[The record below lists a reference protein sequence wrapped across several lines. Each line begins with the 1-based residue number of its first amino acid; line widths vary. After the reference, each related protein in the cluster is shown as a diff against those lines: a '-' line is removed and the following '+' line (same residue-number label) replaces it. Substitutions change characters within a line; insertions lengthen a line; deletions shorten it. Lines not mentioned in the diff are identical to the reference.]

1 MSIQEKPD
9 FNEEEISSQQV
20 ADFLQAHPG
29 YFEDHPELV
38 NQLRIRHHTGAAVS
52 LIEYQVHN
60 LRDQNAQLKLKLREL
75 VSVARIN
82 DRLSERVM
90 RLALTLMETS
100 SVEDALTLI
109 DERMRVDFNADEV
122 VLHLFDDNNSLPED
136 IQQCSRGPRDGRVE
150 ELFANLL
157 KTYRPL
163 CGRLKTEQLE
173 YLFGERADSIKSAVL
188 IPLGRHAGLG
198 MLAIGSTD
206 PNRYHPGM
214 GTVFLKQMGAL
225 ISTVLRCHLG

>member
-1 MSIQEKPD
+1 MSTQENPD
-9 FNEEEISSQQV
+9 FNDDEISSQQV
-20 ADFLQAHPG
+20 ADFLQAHPD
-29 YFEDHPELV
+29 YFQEHPDLLS
-38 NQLRIRHHTGAAVS
+38 QLRIRHQAGVAIS
-52 LIEYQVHN
+52 LIEYQVRT

-100 SVEDALTLI
+100 SLEEALSLV

-122 VLHLFDDNNSLPED
+122 ILHLFDDNIQLPDEL
-136 IQQCSRGPRDGRVE
+136 QQCSRGPRDERVE
-150 ELFANLL
+150 KLFANLL
-157 KTYRPL
+157 STYRPL
-163 CGRLKTEQLE
+163 CGRLKSEQLE
-173 YLFGERADSIKSAVL
+173 YLFSERADSIKSAVL
-188 IPLGRHAGLG
+188 IPMGRHSDLG
-198 MLAIGSTD
+198 MLAIGSID

-225 ISTVLRCHLG
+225 ISTVLRCHLS

>member
-1 MSIQEKPD
+1 MSTQEKPD
-9 FNEEEISSQQV
+9 FNDEEISSQQV
-20 ADFLQAHPG
+20 ADFLQAHPD
-29 YFEDHPELV
+29 YFQDHPELL
-38 NQLRIRHHTGAAVS
+38 NQLRIRHQTGAAIS
-52 LIEYQVHN
+52 LIEYQMRT
-60 LRDQNAQLKLKLREL
+60 LRDQNTQLKLKLREL

-100 SVEDALTLI
+100 DVEEALSLV

-122 VLHLFDDNNSLPED
+122 VLHLFDDNNKLPEEL
-136 IQQCSRGPRDGRVE
+136 QQCSRGPRDGQVE
-150 ELFANLL
+150 KLFANLL

-163 CGRLKTEQLE
+163 CGRLKSEQLD
-173 YLFGERADSIKSAVL
+173 YLFGERASSIKSAVL
-188 IPLGRHAGLG
+188 IPLGRHSDLG

-225 ISTVLRCHLG
+225 ISTVLRCHLA